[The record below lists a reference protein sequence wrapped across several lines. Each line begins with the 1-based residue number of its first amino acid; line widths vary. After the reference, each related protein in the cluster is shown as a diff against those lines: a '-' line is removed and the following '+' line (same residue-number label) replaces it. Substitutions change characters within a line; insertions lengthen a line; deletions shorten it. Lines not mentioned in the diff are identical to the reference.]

1 MSIIEHPIRPI
12 FEVAAKKLPSHR
24 PRQCVWYGD
33 NHAAIPRHQMRKFVQ
48 DRRGIAQVL
57 EYVRKNHRIESH
69 CTQLSGDFFLD
80 VEYPT
85 CRHPLLRDFSFCC
98 GMCDAMDFAPGILG
112 LYETGVIACTA
123 PDIEHSARFIVEQ
136 RKQWRISMILV
147 NAILSLYRT
156 MHKGCAI
163 EDHDR
168 RPV

>member
-1 MSIIEHPIRPI
+1 
-12 FEVAAKKLPSHR
+12 
-24 PRQCVWYGD
+24 
-33 NHAAIPRHQMRKFVQ
+33 MRKFIQ
-48 DRRGIAQVL
+48 DRRGITQVL
-57 EYVRKNHRIESH
+57 EYVRKNHRIEFH

-85 CRHPLLRDFSFCC
+85 CSHPLLRDFSFCC

-136 RKQWRISMILV
+136 RKQRRISMIPV
-147 NAILSLYRT
+147 NAILSLYRA

-168 RPV
+168 RPVLSSVDAIRKYINEC